1 MDGRHEADLCLRSS
15 QSDIEYYK
23 NSATAFIFHLF
34 LLPLQTMIDRETIE
48 RIMSAANV
56 VEVISDYITLKRK
69 GANFQACCP
78 FHNEKTPSFV
88 VSPSKGLFKC
98 FGCGKAG
105 NAVTF
110 IMEHENIS
118 YPEALKVVAKK
129 YGIEVR
135 EKEMTEEEVRRNDNR
150 ESMFAL
156 NSWIADYFVRY
167 MNENEEEGL
176 AIGLSYFRTSRGF
189 SQATI
194 RKFGLGMC
202 PGKGDKMTTD
212 ALKAGYK
219 EEFLVGT
226 GLTIKRESDGR
237 LYDRFR
243 ERVIFPIH
251 NISGRIVGFGGRTM
265 RTDKSVAKYQNSPES
280 EIYNKSNELYG
291 LYFAKKAVQLAD
303 YAIMVEGYTDVI
315 SMHQAGVENVV
326 ASSGTSLTI
335 DQIRLIR
342 RFTNNLTIIY
352 DSDPAGIKAS
362 LRGIDLVLREGM
374 NVRVVL
380 LPEGD
385 DPDSFARSHSASEV
399 QNYIAQHARNFIT
412 FKAELL
418 LSEAADDPIKRSAV
432 TKDMVHSIAQIPD
445 TIQRSMFIKEC
456 AKIMDVDYNMLI
468 GEVARFRMTTL
479 GDSEAEAFIQRQQQQ
494 INRENRGYGY
504 NNYNRQQQPVTNA
517 EEAEQRFGEMPLA
530 ASTQT
535 LEREI
540 LYYLL
545 KFGDHN
551 YEILEGGTV
560 IELNVA
566 QEIIRQ
572 FDNDGLTFFDPVYN
586 KILELYRESL
596 AQGRFPNQAE
606 IVNHPDPKVC
616 TIAVDILTMDDNY
629 TESSIW
635 SQKEMRSLSESE
647 MLSTGIP
654 KLFWLYKS
662 KTVMNRIAELNAA
675 LASNPTEE
683 EMVKIVLELTEMNRL
698 KVTLSNH
705 LGRLII

>member
-1 MDGRHEADLCLRSS
+1 
-15 QSDIEYYK
+15 
-23 NSATAFIFHLF
+23 
-34 LLPLQTMIDRETIE
+34 MIDHETVE
-48 RIMSAANV
+48 RIMAAANV
-56 VEVISDYITLKRK
+56 VDVISDYITLKRK

-135 EKEMTEEEVRRNDNR
+135 EKEMTEEDVRRNDNR

-176 AIGLSYFRTSRGF
+176 AVGMSYFRTSRGF
-189 SQATI
+189 SQSTI

-291 LYFAKKAVQLAD
+291 LYFAKKAVQQAD

-399 QNYIAQHARNFIT
+399 QSYISQHARNFIT

-456 AKIMDVDYNMLI
+456 AKLMDVDYNMLI

-479 GDSEAEAFIQRQQQQ
+479 GDSEAEAFIHRQQQQ

-551 YEILEGGTV
+551 YEIMESGTV

-572 FDNDGLTFFDPVYN
+572 FDNDGLNFFDPVYN
-586 KILELYRESL
+586 KILELYRAAL
-596 AQGRFPNQAE
+596 AQDRFPNQSE

-616 TIAVDILTMDDNY
+616 SIAVDILTMDDNY
-629 TESSIW
+629 TESAIW

-675 LASNPTEE
+675 LANNPTED

>member
-1 MDGRHEADLCLRSS
+1 
-15 QSDIEYYK
+15 
-23 NSATAFIFHLF
+23 
-34 LLPLQTMIDRETIE
+34 MIDHETVE
-48 RIMSAANV
+48 RIMAAANV
-56 VEVISDYITLKRK
+56 VDVISDYITLKRK

-135 EKEMTEEEVRRNDNR
+135 EKEMTEEDVRRNDNR

-176 AIGLSYFRTSRGF
+176 AVGMSYFRTSRGF
-189 SQATI
+189 SQSTI

-291 LYFAKKAVQLAD
+291 LYFAKKAVQQAD

-315 SMHQAGVENVV
+315 SMHQAGVDNVV

-399 QNYIAQHARNFIT
+399 QSYISQHARNFIT

-456 AKIMDVDYNMLI
+456 AKLMDVDYNMLI

-479 GDSEAEAFIQRQQQQ
+479 GDSEAEAFIHRQQQQ

-551 YEILEGGTV
+551 YEIMESGTV

-572 FDNDGLTFFDPVYN
+572 FDNDGLNFFDPVYN
-586 KILELYRESL
+586 KILELYRAAL
-596 AQGRFPNQAE
+596 AQGRFPNQSE

-616 TIAVDILTMDDNY
+616 SIAVDILTMDDNY
-629 TESSIW
+629 TESAIW

-675 LASNPTEE
+675 LANNPTED

>member
-1 MDGRHEADLCLRSS
+1 MA
-15 QSDIEYYK
+15 
-23 NSATAFIFHLF
+23 
-34 LLPLQTMIDRETIE
+34 
-48 RIMSAANV
+48 AANV
-56 VEVISDYITLKRK
+56 VDVISDYITLKRK

-135 EKEMTEEEVRRNDNR
+135 EKEMTEEDVRRNDNR

-176 AIGLSYFRTSRGF
+176 AVGMSYFRTSRGF
-189 SQATI
+189 SQSTI

-291 LYFAKKAVQLAD
+291 LYFAKKAVQQAD

-399 QNYIAQHARNFIT
+399 QSYISQHARNFIT

-456 AKIMDVDYNMLI
+456 AKLMDVDYNMLI

-479 GDSEAEAFIQRQQQQ
+479 GDSEAEAFIHRQQQQ

-551 YEILEGGTV
+551 YEIMESGTV

-572 FDNDGLTFFDPVYN
+572 FDNDGLNFFDPVYN
-586 KILELYRESL
+586 KILELYRAAL
-596 AQGRFPNQAE
+596 AQGRFPNQSE

-616 TIAVDILTMDDNY
+616 SIAVDILTMDDNY
-629 TESSIW
+629 TESAIW

-675 LASNPTEE
+675 LANNPTED

>member
-1 MDGRHEADLCLRSS
+1 
-15 QSDIEYYK
+15 
-23 NSATAFIFHLF
+23 
-34 LLPLQTMIDRETIE
+34 
-48 RIMSAANV
+48 MSAANI
-56 VEVISDYITLKRK
+56 VEVISDYVTLKRK

-110 IMEHENIS
+110 VMEHESIT

-129 YGIEVR
+129 YGIEIR
-135 EKEMTEEEVRRNDNR
+135 EKEMTEEDIRRNDNR

-156 NSWIADYFVRY
+156 NSWVADYFVRY
-167 MNENEEEGL
+167 MHENQEEG
-176 AIGLSYFRTSRGF
+176 IPVGMSYFRSSRGF
-189 SQATI
+189 SEATI

-202 PGKGDKMTTD
+202 PSKGDKMTTD

-219 EEFLVGT
+219 EEYLVAT

-243 ERVIFPIH
+243 ERVMFPIH

-280 EIYNKSNELYG
+280 EIYNKSRELYG
-291 LYFAKKAVQLAD
+291 LYFAKKAVQQND

-352 DSDPAGIKAS
+352 DSDAAGIKAS
-362 LRGIDLVLREGM
+362 LRGIDLVLHEGM

-385 DPDSFARSHSASEV
+385 DPDSFARSHSATEV
-399 QNYIAQHARNFIT
+399 QNYIAEHARNFIT

-418 LSEAADDPIKRSAV
+418 LSEAANDPIKRSAV
-432 TKDMVHSIAQIPD
+432 TKDMVQSIAQIPD
-445 TIQRSMFIKEC
+445 NIQRSMFIKEC
-456 AKIMDVDYNMLI
+456 AKIMDVDENMLI
-468 GEVARFRMTTL
+468 SEVARYRVSSL
-479 GDSEAEAFIQRQQQQ
+479 GDTEAEAFIRRQQQQ
-494 INRENRGYGY
+494 TRRENGGY
-504 NNYNRQQQPVTNA
+504 NNYYNRQQQQPTTNA
-517 EEAEQRFGEMPLA
+517 EEATQRFGETPLV
-530 ASTQT
+530 ASRQT
-535 LEREI
+535 LEREVV
-540 LYYLL
+540 YYLL
-545 KFGDHN
+545 KYGSHK
-551 YEILEGGTV
+551 YEIMESGSF

-566 QEIIRQ
+566 TEIVEQ
-572 FDNDGLTFFDPVYN
+572 LDNDELSFSDPIYST
-586 KILELYRESL
+586 ILEIYRQAL
-596 AQGRFPNQAE
+596 AEGRFPNQAE
-606 IVNHPDPKVC
+606 IVNHSDPAVC
-616 TIAVDILTMDDNY
+616 SVAVDILTMDDNY
-629 TESSIW
+629 IESAIW
-635 SQKEMRSLSESE
+635 SQKDMRTLNESE
-647 MLSTGIP
+647 MLATGIR
-654 KLFWLYKS
+654 KLLWLYKS
-662 KTVMNRIAELNAA
+662 KTVMDRIEELNIA
-675 LASNPTEE
+675 LQANPNEE
-683 EMVKIVLELTEMNRL
+683 EMFDLLQELSHMNKL
-698 KVTLSNH
+698 KVALSNH
-705 LGRLII
+705 LKRPII

>member
-1 MDGRHEADLCLRSS
+1 MA
-15 QSDIEYYK
+15 
-23 NSATAFIFHLF
+23 
-34 LLPLQTMIDRETIE
+34 
-48 RIMSAANV
+48 AANV
-56 VEVISDYITLKRK
+56 VDVISDYITLKRK

-135 EKEMTEEEVRRNDNR
+135 EKEMTEEDVRRNDNR

-176 AIGLSYFRTSRGF
+176 AVGMSYFRTSRGF
-189 SQATI
+189 SQSTI

-291 LYFAKKAVQLAD
+291 LYFAKKAVQQAD

-399 QNYIAQHARNFIT
+399 QIYISQHARNFIT

-456 AKIMDVDYNMLI
+456 AKLMDVDYNMLI

-479 GDSEAEAFIQRQQQQ
+479 GDSEAEAFIHRQQQQ

-504 NNYNRQQQPVTNA
+504 NNYNRQQLPVTNA

-551 YEILEGGTV
+551 YEIMESGTV

-572 FDNDGLTFFDPVYN
+572 FDNDGLNFFDPVYN
-586 KILELYRESL
+586 KILELYRAAL
-596 AQGRFPNQAE
+596 AQGRFPNQSE

-616 TIAVDILTMDDNY
+616 SIAVDILTMDDNY
-629 TESSIW
+629 TESAIW

-675 LASNPTEE
+675 LANNPTED

>member
-1 MDGRHEADLCLRSS
+1 
-15 QSDIEYYK
+15 
-23 NSATAFIFHLF
+23 
-34 LLPLQTMIDRETIE
+34 
-48 RIMSAANV
+48 MSAANV

-176 AIGLSYFRTSRGF
+176 AIGMSYFRTSRGF

-517 EEAEQRFGEMPLA
+517 EEEEQRFGEMPLA

>member
-1 MDGRHEADLCLRSS
+1 MA
-15 QSDIEYYK
+15 
-23 NSATAFIFHLF
+23 
-34 LLPLQTMIDRETIE
+34 
-48 RIMSAANV
+48 AANV
-56 VEVISDYITLKRK
+56 VDVISDYITLKRK

-135 EKEMTEEEVRRNDNR
+135 EKEMTEEDVRRNDNR

-176 AIGLSYFRTSRGF
+176 AVGMSYFRTSRGF
-189 SQATI
+189 SQSTI

-291 LYFAKKAVQLAD
+291 LYFAKKAVQQAD

-315 SMHQAGVENVV
+315 SMHQAGVDNVV

-399 QNYIAQHARNFIT
+399 QSYISQHARNFIT

-456 AKIMDVDYNMLI
+456 AKLMDVDYNMLI

-479 GDSEAEAFIQRQQQQ
+479 GDSEAEAFIHRQQQQ

-551 YEILEGGTV
+551 YEIMESGTV

-572 FDNDGLTFFDPVYN
+572 FDNDGLNFFDPVYN
-586 KILELYRESL
+586 KILELYRAAL
-596 AQGRFPNQAE
+596 AQGRFPNQSE

-616 TIAVDILTMDDNY
+616 SIAVDILTMDDNY
-629 TESSIW
+629 TESAIW

-675 LASNPTEE
+675 LANNPTED

>member
-1 MDGRHEADLCLRSS
+1 
-15 QSDIEYYK
+15 
-23 NSATAFIFHLF
+23 
-34 LLPLQTMIDRETIE
+34 MIDRETIE

-176 AIGLSYFRTSRGF
+176 AIGMSYFRTSRGF

-479 GDSEAEAFIQRQQQQ
+479 GDSEAEAFINRQQQQ
-494 INRENRGYGY
+494 INRENRGYGN

-517 EEAEQRFGEMPLA
+517 EEEEQRFGEMPLA

-551 YEILEGGTV
+551 YEILESGTV